1 MKYRTTPQFERDYK
15 KLSTSDKAK
24 FHKALKVFIES
35 CKAFEYDPVAH
46 SWPGSLRFEKLKGA
60 QGVCAITWSF
70 SGPDGRAT
78 FHFETEHHETVVI
91 WRRVGLHAIYK
102 NP

>member
-1 MKYRTTPQFERDYK
+1 VKYRTTPLFERDYK

-24 FHKALKVFIES
+24 FQKALKVFIET
-35 CKAFEYDPVAH
+35 CKVLEYDPVAH

-91 WRRVGLHAIYK
+91 GRRVCLHTIYK